1 VIAPSVCHGPPISR
15 CQSKRTI
22 APCGRTIRNCSARH
36 PGDSWSASLRFIQC
50 KKCRQLGKRGRFEL
64 VFWWREQTRFK
75 WRDQLQL
82 PMMTANAEV
91 A

>member
-1 VIAPSVCHGPPISR
+1 V
-15 CQSKRTI
+15 
-22 APCGRTIRNCSARH
+22 APCGRTIRNCTGRH

-64 VFWWREQTRFK
+64 VAIPTYLFRVQTKIRWREQLGLRG
-75 WRDQLQL
+75 
-82 PMMTANAEV
+82 V